1 MLWRDFLCFVV
12 GDDFVAGGGE
22 FCLLVDDTGFDI
34 IAEARSDDD
43 GCENNDR
50 RNRECA
56 PNAATDKFAD
66 NLADG
71 PFFALVAEDPTGDA
85 PNKVG
90 NANDEAKVKESV
102 AGAEELVV

>member
-1 MLWRDFLCFVV
+1 MLVNNASFNIV
-12 GDDFVAGGGE
+12 
-22 FCLLVDDTGFDI
+22 TK
-34 IAEARSDDD
+34 ARSDDG
-43 GCENNDR
+43 GCENDDR

-56 PNAATDKFAD
+56 PNAATNELAN

-71 PFFALVAEDPTGDA
+71 PFFALVAENPTGDA

-102 AGAEELVV
+102 AGAEELAV

>member
-1 MLWRDFLCFVV
+1 MLVNN
-12 GDDFVAGGGE
+12 AG
-22 FCLLVDDTGFDI
+22 FNIVTK
-34 IAEARSDDD
+34 ARSDDS

-50 RNRECA
+50 RNRERA
-56 PNAATDKFAD
+56 PNAATDELAD

-90 NANDEAKVKESV
+90 NANDEAKLKESD